1 MGLGWILLHP
11 PEAVLNNSGILGH
24 LARQLPKMEVVWD
37 ACGTAAVAAC
47 R

>member
-1 MGLGWILLHP
+1 MGLGWILL
-11 PEAVLNNSGILGH
+11 PEAMLNNSGILGH

-37 ACGTAAVAAC
+37 ACGAAALTAC